1 MKIILE
7 EKKLKP
13 IDGRKSFYGKAKVI
27 KYDDGSEDLI
37 SYNTKVL
44 TKRKDGTLIK
54 CWDGFSQTTFRH
66 IKAYCLCLN
75 LTKKEWQ
82 DMEVVLES

>member
-7 EKKLKP
+7 TNDLKP

-27 KYDDGSEDLI
+27 RYDDGSEDLI
-37 SYNTKVL
+37 SYGTKVL
-44 TKRKDGTLIK
+44 SKRKDGTIIK
-54 CWDGFSQTTFRH
+54 RWDGLSQTTLRH
-66 IKAYCLCLN
+66 IKAYCICLN

-82 DMEVVLES
+82 DMEVVPES

>member
-7 EKKLKP
+7 TNVLKP

-27 KYDDGSEDLI
+27 RYDDGSEDLL
-37 SYNTKVL
+37 SYNTTVL
-44 TKRKDGTLIK
+44 SKRKDGTIVK
-54 CWDGFSQTTFRH
+54 RWDGFSQTTLRH

-75 LTKKEWQ
+75 LTKKEWL
-82 DMEVVLES
+82 DMEVVPEA